1 VWSGLNLATFRNR
14 WQWEGNAT
22 FGGSGGAANNN
33 AEIWW
38 YYAPGALTSAF
49 VGALLNA
56 NFNDCATVNVVRV
69 QNGAAI
75 SQWLTQRMEARAS
88 RPTAMAA
95 NFAKLP
101 ELLRNGLPA
110 TAGNH
115 RSSAL
120 FLSSSANTQTI
131 RPMPKRTSG
140 MSGFNMKDRRVAI
153 PIRRTARPQPIQ

>member
-75 SQWLTQRMEARAS
+75 SQWC
-88 RPTAMAA
+88 
-95 NFAKLP
+95 LP
-101 ELLRNGLPA
+101 NAWKPVLQGPPQWR
-110 TAGNH
+110 
-115 RSSAL
+115 
-120 FLSSSANTQTI
+120 
-131 RPMPKRTSG
+131 RTSPSCRSCCG
-140 MSGFNMKDRRVAI
+140 TAFRRLPVI
-153 PIRRTARPQPIQ
+153 TVHQHYS